1 MYMQVN
7 DGNPSPRRIPG
18 LDLRGTGY
26 CPNLNFRRTAR
37 AVTRL
42 FDLAFQNSGVRSTQ
56 FTILVA
62 VAKTQP
68 CSLTT
73 LSNVL
78 LIDST
83 TLTRSL
89 RLLQKAGWL
98 TVSARSTKRQRFVN
112 LTLLGE
118 QILAR
123 TVPLWRKAQEQFV
136 ETVGQDYWLNLRSE
150 LERLAYV
157 AVDLEKS
164 PVEPASGTNV
174 TQ

>member
-7 DGNPSPRRIPG
+7 GENALRLAGSS

-26 CPNLNFRRTAR
+26 CASLNFRRTAR

-42 FDLAFQNSGVRSTQ
+42 FDLAFQRAGIRSTQ

-62 VAKTQP
+62 VAKIQP
-68 CSLTT
+68 CAIGALAE
-73 LSNVL
+73 VL
-78 LIDST
+78 VIDST

-89 RLLQKAGWL
+89 RLLQREGWL
-98 TVSARSTKRQRFVN
+98 TVSTRSTKRQRFVS
-112 LTLLGE
+112 LTPLGE

-123 TVPLWRKAQEQFV
+123 ALPAWREAQKRFV

-150 LERLAYV
+150 LEKLAHV
-157 AVDLEKS
+157 AVDLES
-164 PVEPASGTNV
+164 ASGPGPV
-174 TQ
+174 TPAQ

>member
-7 DGNPSPRRIPG
+7 DENSSSRRIPG
-18 LDLRGTGY
+18 VDLRGTGY

-42 FDLAFQNSGVRSTQ
+42 FDLAFQSSGVRSTQ

-62 VAKTQP
+62 VAKTHP
-68 CSLTT
+68 CSISA
-73 LSNVL
+73 LSSVL
-78 LIDST
+78 FIDST

-89 RLLQKAGWL
+89 RLLQKEGWL
-98 TVSARSTKRQRFVN
+98 TVSARSTRRQRFVT
-112 LTLLGE
+112 LTPSGE
-118 QILAR
+118 HVLAR
-123 TVPLWRKAQEQFV
+123 TVPLWRRAQEQFV
-136 ETVGQDYWLNLRSE
+136 ETVGQNYWLNLRGE
-150 LERLAYV
+150 LERLAHL

-164 PVEPASGTNV
+164 AGGPAAGPTI

>member
-7 DGNPSPRRIPG
+7 GHPSDRRRVPG
-18 LDLRGTGY
+18 LDLSGTGY

-42 FDLAFQNSGVRSTQ
+42 FDLAFQATGIRSTQ

-62 VAKTQP
+62 VAKIQP
-68 CSLTT
+68 CPIGA

-78 LIDST
+78 VIDST

-89 RLLQKAGWL
+89 RLLEKEGWL
-98 TVSARSTKRQRFVN
+98 TVSGRSTKRQRFVT
-112 LTLLGE
+112 LTPSGEEILGRA
-118 QILAR
+118 LPA
-123 TVPLWRKAQEQFV
+123 WRAAQRRFV
-136 ETVGQDYWLNLRSE
+136 ETVGHDYWINLRND
-150 LERLAYV
+150 LEKLAHV
-157 AVDLEKS
+157 AVDLES
-164 PVEPASGTNV
+164 AAGSAPPAP